1 MKGKEKMTEQEKIA
15 LLEETLDAEEGS
27 LKADMEL
34 TEVEEYDSM
43 AKLSIIVMME
53 DEFGKKLSADDVR
66 AFKTVGD
73 ILKWME

>member
-1 MKGKEKMTEQEKIA
+1 MTEQEKLA
-15 LLEETLDAEEGS
+15 LLEETLDADEGS

-53 DEFGKKLSADDVR
+53 DEFGKKLSADDIR

-73 ILKWME
+73 ILKCMEE

>member
-1 MKGKEKMTEQEKIA
+1 MTEQEKIA

-34 TEVEEYDSM
+34 SEVEEYDSM

-53 DEFGKKLSADDVR
+53 DEFGKKLSADEVR
-66 AFKTVGD
+66 SFKKVQD
-73 ILKWME
+73 ILNYMEK

>member
-1 MKGKEKMTEQEKIA
+1 MTEQEKIA